1 MKKEEEEEKKQGNH
15 PEDDKNILE
24 WIVFSLSL
32 VLITAIL
39 GYLVYQT
46 ATYQSGSPDLGVSYV
61 HDPSPHAPYR
71 YFIRIRNDGQE
82 TAEEVQI
89 ELVLEK
95 DGAELE
101 SAAMSIPYS
110 PKKST
115 REGWV
120 NFSKNPSDADTLYAR
135 VVSYKRP

>member
-1 MKKEEEEEKKQGNH
+1 MKEEKKQGNH

-24 WIVFSLSL
+24 WVVFSFS
-32 VLITAIL
+32 VILIMTIL
-39 GYLVYQT
+39 GYLIYKTVIHQP
-46 ATYQSGSPDLGVSYV
+46 GSPDLGVSFV
-61 HDPSPHAPYR
+61 HDPSPQAPYR
-71 YFIRIRNDGQE
+71 YFISVRNDGQE

-89 ELVLEK
+89 ELVSEK
-95 DGAELE
+95 DGAEVE

-120 NFSKNPSDADTLYAR
+120 NFSKNPAFADTLYAR
-135 VVSYKRP
+135 VVSYKKP